1 MKRIQLHILTILFI
15 SLTVFTSCS
24 KKERDPQLIVT
35 VTDAD
40 GVPLKG
46 ATVHVWPTDQLVIDP
61 TSSGE
66 YNELM
71 DKTEFTDGNGEAA
84 FYFYFSA
91 VLDVDVEYTLAT
103 SDTTSSLLEGHKVVK
118 IETIEQKDANNFF
131 YETVIAE

>member
-1 MKRIQLHILTILFI
+1 MKRIQLHILVILFI

-46 ATVHVWPTDQLVIDP
+46 AAVHVWPTDRLVVDP
-61 TSSGE
+61 SSSGD

-71 DKTEFTDGNGEAA
+71 DKTEFTDGNGEAN

-91 VLDVDVEYTLAT
+91 VLDIDVEYTLAT

-118 IETIEQKDANNFF
+118 IETIEQKDADNFF
-131 YETVIAE
+131 YETVIAK